1 MINLRTFLGY
11 TLSSL
16 GVVFFI
22 MTIIFVF
29 ATGIQSGASN
39 IIYPYRS
46 LAAPALVSG
55 LVFFN
60 AGVIGIWLEYL
71 ILKQRKKLLTKL
83 NHVKDETKK

>member
-1 MINLRTFLGY
+1 MINLRSFLGY

-16 GVVFFI
+16 GVLFFVL
-22 MTIIFVF
+22 TIIFIF
-29 ATGIQSGASN
+29 ASNIQAGASN
-39 IIYPYRS
+39 IIYPYRT
-46 LAAPALVSG
+46 LAIPALVSG

-83 NHVKDETKK
+83 TQEKEKPEE